1 MADSN
6 RLEFETLVNFD
17 ASTLTGTFQAINGTG
32 STNPFIAFK
41 IYNSSTS
48 LVILS
53 YDGVT
58 EHDFVPPGSWFI
70 FDAETNADGWGD
82 GSGGHKSLPVGTIV
96 YAKNSSNTDR
106 LMMVGYH

>member
-17 ASTLTGTFQAINGTG
+17 AGTLTGTFQAINGTG

-53 YDGVT
+53 YDGVE
-58 EHDFVPPGSWFI
+58 EHDFVPPGSSFI
-70 FDAETNADGWGD
+70 IDVESNSDGWGD
-82 GSGGHKSLPVGTIV
+82 GSGGHKSLPAGTIIH
-96 YAKNSSNTDR
+96 AKTSSNTDR
-106 LMMVGYH
+106 LLLVGYH